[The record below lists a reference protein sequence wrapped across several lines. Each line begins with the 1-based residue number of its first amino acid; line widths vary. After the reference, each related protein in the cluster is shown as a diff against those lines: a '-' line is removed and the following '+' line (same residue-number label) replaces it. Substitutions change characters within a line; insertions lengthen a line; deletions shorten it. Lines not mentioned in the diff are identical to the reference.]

1 MPPRCSLARNK
12 ENTYLKTRS
21 HSCKMFNLITLK
33 LKRKSSGD
41 LIFSYK
47 KEKKSGKGQVKL
59 FKFPNKRLVS
69 SSEEIVF
76 CIKMRTL

>member
-1 MPPRCSLARNK
+1 
-12 ENTYLKTRS
+12 
-21 HSCKMFNLITLK
+21 MFNLITLK